1 MDLPQLRAI
10 LALRELA
17 SFAKAGEHLHLSPP
31 AVFGQIRQLEEE
43 LGEKLYERLGKRLQL
58 TATGELLAEYAKTI
72 VQQHDD
78 AVRALRGQGGGKRS
92 LLRVGCGPH
101 TSIRILPY
109 LLRAFRETNQSTEI
123 RQTTGDDLG
132 LIRDLR
138 AGILDAVLMTL
149 RPENPEL
156 EQLPLWK
163 YHLVFALPPSR
174 RRTTLAEL
182 RQLPFLVL
190 HRPVVIDAAVRR
202 HCDDAG
208 FTPAA
213 LFESDQP
220 DAIKELVKLG
230 VGATV
235 LPLWSVAQEAGR
247 GELRIIHPRRRRY
260 YSFGWLYRPSKYPSK
275 PLAALLATGARWA
288 EWWPLAEYV
297 SPAAGEERRD

>member
-1 MDLPQLRAI
+1 MELPQLRAI

-17 SFAKAGEHLHLSPP
+17 SFAKAGERLHLSPP

-58 TATGELLAEYAKTI
+58 TATGEMLAEYARTI

-78 AVRALRGQGGGKRS
+78 AVRALKGQGGGKRA
-92 LLRVGCGPH
+92 LLRAGCGPH

-109 LLRAFRETNQSTEI
+109 LLRAFREANQNTEV

-149 RPENPEL
+149 PQESPEL
-156 EQLPLWK
+156 EQLPLWR
-163 YHLVFALPPSR
+163 YYLVFALPPSR
-174 RRTTLAEL
+174 RRATLAEL
-182 RQLPFLVL
+182 RELPFLVL

-208 FTPAA
+208 ITPAV

-235 LPLWSVAQEAGR
+235 LPLWSVAQEASR
-247 GELRIIHPRRRRY
+247 GELRIIHPRRKRY
-260 YSFGWLYRPSKYPSK
+260 YRFGWLYRRTAYPSK
-275 PLAALLATGARWA
+275 SLSALLATGTRWA

-297 SPAAGEERRD
+297 TPAAGEDPEA